1 MPANSKR
8 SWSALLLGLVVWVST
23 PGEPPRAAD
32 SPACAQ
38 LVASG
43 NPEYPPYLWRDPADE
58 SRLIGAASNMMQ
70 RLAEEIGVPITVR
83 YAGPWGRVQEEV
95 RLGNVD
101 LIAGAFFTLPR
112 LEYMD
117 YFQPPIHNTRSVI
130 WTHTA
135 RSFDYRKWEDL
146 RGKNGVT
153 VINNSFG
160 EAFDRY
166 AEKNLRIE
174 KVATLESAL
183 RMLSLG
189 RTDYLIYEDAPGEA
203 FAAKLGIKGLR
214 TAKTA
219 ISSENLHLTLSHQS
233 KCNTGALR
241 GRIAQAMYKLNQ
253 ARVMDGL
260 VENSVKQWSAPKA
273 N

>member
-1 MPANSKR
+1 MPRQYKR
-8 SWSALLLGLVVWVST
+8 FWSAFLIGLAAGLST
-23 PGEPPRAAD
+23 AGTLHAAD
-32 SPACAQ
+32 ATPCAQ

-58 SRLIGAASNMMQ
+58 SRLIGAAADLMQ

-95 RLGNVD
+95 RQGNVD

-130 WTHTA
+130 WTQA
-135 RSFDYRKWEDL
+135 GRSFDYRKWEDL

-166 AEKNLRIE
+166 AEKNLRVD
-174 KVATLESAL
+174 KVASLESAL
-183 RMLSLG
+183 RMLALG
-189 RTDYLIYEDAPGEA
+189 RSDYLIYEDAPGEA
-203 FAAKLGIKGLR
+203 VAAKLGIKGLR
-214 TAKTA
+214 TAKTP
-219 ISSENLHLTLSHQS
+219 ISSEDLHLTLSHQS

-241 GRIAQAMYKLNQ
+241 GRIAQAMYKLHKAQ
-253 ARVMDGL
+253 LMDGL
-260 VENSVKQWSAPKA
+260 VANAVKKWSAPKA